1 MKEYYSIRYEIT
13 DSLHKAGEQVFNA
26 DNVLRIGQTESC
38 DVRLVN
44 YSQYEDAVLAIIE
57 KRENGEGWKLI
68 RTSPYK
74 EHEVRVNGT
83 PFDYVH
89 FLSDGDRIAF
99 EGQSQELL
107 FNVRHDDLYAFKGI
121 VMTPKNSG
129 NRTLKIW
136 MLIITLLLSFVVVQ
150 HYYNRSITPV
160 IVEKA
165 KQSVLQIKVD
175 SVKYLKITGT
185 DTVVLGA
192 CEENAAGIVF
202 LTDDSKLVTARHCI
216 EPWLNIPD
224 TMRMDPTLK
233 SMPLP
238 VKWALEA
245 VTHEVV
251 EDDDSHYQMV
261 SFCSIYQLKPDYKY
275 LFSVKSTDFIM
286 DKSRD
291 HIVEYGDFNHQYF
304 WRSIS
309 ARPRRVDMMMGDIAY
324 LNVTDEMPIN
334 KIGVIH
340 LASKKDIQSI
350 SDNPKIDIAILGC
363 PNVIIGKQEIE
374 CSFGSL
380 KKKIRLAKNGNPE
393 FVIAHDGNLAP
404 GYSGGPVLTKQGF
417 KWYAIGVVSVTDK
430 FVKGRFY
437 SVPVTEINKD

>member
-165 KQSVLQIKVD
+165 KQSVFQIKVD

-224 TMRMDPTLK
+224 AMRMDPTLK

-324 LNVTDEMPIN
+324 MNVTDEMPIN

-380 KKKIRLAKNGNPE
+380 KKKIRLTKNGNPE

>member
-136 MLIITLLLSFVVVQ
+136 MLIITLLLSFVLVQ

-165 KQSVLQIKVD
+165 KQSVFQIKVD

-224 TMRMDPTLK
+224 TMRMDPSSST
-233 SMPLP
+233 MPLP

-245 VTHEVV
+245 VTHEMIG
-251 EDDDSHYQMV
+251 EDDSHLEV
-261 SFCSIYQLKPDYKY
+261 FSVCSVYQLKPEYQR

-291 HIVEYGDFNHQYF
+291 HIVEYGDFSHQYF

-309 ARPRRVDMMMGDIAY
+309 ARPRRVDMMLGDIAY
-324 LNVTDEMPIN
+324 IPVDSRMPISP
-334 KIGVIH
+334 KGTIH
-340 LASKKDIQSI
+340 LASKKDFQAIC
-350 SDNPKIDIAILGC
+350 DEPKIEIAIIGC

-374 CSFGSL
+374 SSMGTL
-380 KKKIRLAKNGNPE
+380 KKKIRLTKEGIPE
-393 FVIAHDGNLAP
+393 TVISHDGSISP
-404 GYSGGPVLTKQGF
+404 GYSGGPVLTKKGF

-430 FVKGRFY
+430 NVRERFY
-437 SVPVTEINKD
+437 SVPVTEINKN

>member
-38 DVRLVN
+38 DVRLAN

>member
-13 DSLHKAGEQVFNA
+13 DALHKAGEQVFNA

-38 DVRLVN
+38 DVRIAN
-44 YSQYEDAVLAIIE
+44 DSQYEDTVFAIIE
-57 KRENGEGWKLI
+57 KRENGQGWKLI

-74 EHEVRVNGT
+74 EHEVRVNGA

-89 FLSDGDRIAF
+89 FLNDGDRIAF
-99 EGQSQELL
+99 TGQRQELL

-136 MLIITLLLSFVVVQ
+136 MLIITLLLSFVAVQ
-150 HYYNRSITPV
+150 YYYNRAITPV

-165 KQSVLQIKVD
+165 KQSVFQIKVD

-185 DTVVLGA
+185 DTVVLGT
-192 CEENAAGIVF
+192 CEEDAAGIVF

-224 TMRMDPTLK
+224 TMRMDPTFKNL
-233 SMPLP
+233 PLP

-251 EDDDSHYQMV
+251 EDDDSRYQMV
-261 SFCSIYQLKPDYKY
+261 SFCSVYQFKPDYKR

-324 LNVTDEMPIN
+324 MNVTDKMPIN
-334 KIGVIH
+334 KKGVIH
-340 LASKKDIQSI
+340 LASKKDIQDI
-350 SDNPKIDIAILGC
+350 SDNPKIDIAIIGC
-363 PNVIIGKQEIE
+363 PNVIIGKQEVE
-374 CSFGSL
+374 SSFGCL

-404 GYSGGPVLTKQGF
+404 GYSGGPVLTKKGF
-417 KWYAIGVVSVTDK
+417 RWYAIGVVSVTDK

>member
-38 DVRLVN
+38 DVRLAN

-107 FNVRHDDLYAFKGI
+107 FNVRHDDLYTFKGI

-136 MLIITLLLSFVVVQ
+136 MLIITLLLSFVLVQ

-165 KQSVLQIKVD
+165 KQSVFQIKVD
-175 SVKYLKITGT
+175 SVKYLKITGI

-224 TMRMDPTLK
+224 TMHMDPTLK

-324 LNVTDEMPIN
+324 MNVTEEMPIN

-380 KKKIRLAKNGNPE
+380 KKKIRLTKNGNPE